1 MIECLPSV
9 PENPCSNDNNKD
21 NDDENALKKSKRFVF
36 LLKVIFKHF
45 LSVCVC
51 LCAICAHECSS
62 LRGQKRASDIPEL
75 EFQVVVNR
83 PKWVLGIEFGFSGR
97 ARTIFSY

>member
-1 MIECLPSV
+1 M
-9 PENPCSNDNNKD
+9 
-21 NDDENALKKSKRFVF
+21 
-36 LLKVIFKHF
+36 
-45 LSVCVC
+45 C
-51 LCAICAHECSS
+51 LCEVYAHECSS